1 MDNSN
6 SKNITNKRKKELLE
20 SKSKAKVKSKTQVK
34 KTTTSSTPVKPVSVR
49 RTAARQQTAMKM
61 QEKKREK
68 REKELLAKSKESSP
82 KLQYTPIVA
91 GEEKRI
97 EPAPKKEIAT
107 PTRRTT
113 SRSVAAASIVKE
125 EKKIPTRIEREEISE
140 VYDEPK
146 REKVRSEKTRP
157 EKVRTRKSSNS
168 GTLSPILISANI
180 IAFLLLA
187 LIIYFGMIKS
197 NNKPVSF
204 YTVPE
209 IKLSK
214 IQALSTTLEASEAED
229 TSITSIT
236 QLSEGDSNGEIFD
249 IQKQSQYPYYITINV
264 SQNCVTV
271 YGKDSDGKYT
281 VPVRAMICSTGTHTP
296 APGSSYT
303 VKYKWQWLGLF
314 NDVYGR
320 YVTQINGNILFHS
333 VPYTEKNNNG
343 SLEYWEYDKL
353 GTKASLG
360 CIRLQLK
367 DAKWIYDNVAKG
379 SIVEFYSDN
388 NPGPLGKPSISPISG
403 NEANR
408 NWDPTDTDPNSPWN
422 KDKEAKAAEASYSNK
437 NNNSNSGSSSSSSSN
452 RPSSSGSSTTTP
464 DDNQEQN
471 TTENETTDS
480 NVVDNTTTGNDDTN
494 TTTGDDN
501 TNTTTG
507 DDGET
512 NTSTGDDSGNTT
524 TGGDSG
530 ENTSSGETGGNTTG
544 GDNTGGN
551 TSGGSG
557 DSGSTPSDGGS
568 TEDNGAGSSETNP

>member
-1 MDNSN
+1 MDNSK
-6 SKNITNKRKKELLE
+6 SKSVNNKRKKELLE
-20 SKSKAKVKSKTQVK
+20 SKSKAKVKSKTQVR

-68 REKELLAKSKESSP
+68 REKELLAHSKESSP

-97 EPAPKKEIAT
+97 EPSPKKEVTT
-107 PTRRTT
+107 PSPRRTIT
-113 SRSVAAASIVKE
+113 RNVAAASVIKE
-125 EKKIPTRIEREEISE
+125 EKKAPTRIEKEERAE
-140 VYDEPK
+140 VYEEPK
-146 REKVRSEKTRP
+146 REKVRP
-157 EKVRTRKSSNS
+157 EKVKSSS
-168 GTLSPILISANI
+168 GGSFSPILLSANI

-187 LIIYFGMIKS
+187 LIVYFGMFKS

-214 IQALSTTLEASEAED
+214 IQALSTSLEASQTED
-229 TSITSIT
+229 TSITSIS
-236 QLSEGDSNGEIFD
+236 QLAENEGNGEILD

-264 SQNCVTV
+264 SQNCVTI
-271 YGKDSDGKYT
+271 YGKDSEGKYT
-281 VPVRAMICSTGTHTP
+281 VPVRAMICSTGTKTP

-333 VPYTEKNNNG
+333 VPYTEKYNNA

-422 KDKEAKAAEASYSNK
+422 KDKEAKAAEASYSNN
-437 NNNSNSGSSSSSSSN
+437 NNNSNSGSSSGSSST
-452 RPSSSGSSTTTP
+452 RPANSGETTTP
-464 DDNQEQN
+464 DNNQNQDPNQN
-471 TTENETTDS
+471 TETPTETGEGDNNTTGDDDTNS
-480 NVVDNTTTGNDDTN
+480 TTGDDNTNTTGDDGEN

-501 TNTTTG
+501 TNTT
-507 DDGET
+507 
-512 NTSTGDDSGNTT
+512 
-524 TGGDSG
+524 GGDSG
-530 ENTSSGETGGNTTG
+530 ENTAGGDTGGNTTG
-544 GDNTGGN
+544 GDDNGGN
-551 TSGGSG
+551 TSG
-557 DSGSTPSDGGS
+557 DNGSTPSEGGS
-568 TEDNGAGSSETNP
+568 TGEGGDGSSEGNP

>member
-1 MDNSN
+1 MDNSK

-20 SKSKAKVKSKTQVK
+20 SKSKAKVKSKTQVS

-68 REKELLAKSKESSP
+68 REKELLAQSKGSNP

-97 EPAPKKEIAT
+97 EPTPKKEVSTAS
-107 PTRRTT
+107 PRRTIT
-113 SRSVAAASIVKE
+113 RNVAAASIVKE
-125 EKKIPTRIEREEISE
+125 EKKAPTRIEKEEKAE
-140 VYDEPK
+140 VYEEPK
-146 REKVRSEKTRP
+146 REKIKP
-157 EKVRTRKSSNS
+157 EKVKTRKSSS
-168 GTLSPILISANI
+168 GGSFSPILLSANI

-187 LIIYFGMIKS
+187 IIIYFGMIKS

-214 IQALSTTLEASEAED
+214 IQALSTSLEASQTED
-229 TSITSIT
+229 TSITSIF
-236 QLSEGDSNGEIFD
+236 QLAENDGNGEILD

-271 YGKDSDGKYT
+271 YGKDSEGKYT
-281 VPVRAMICSTGTHTP
+281 VPVRAMICSTGTKTP

-333 VPYTEKNNNG
+333 VPYTEKYNNA

-422 KDKEAKAAEASYSNK
+422 KDKEAKAAEASYSN
-437 NNNSNSGSSSSSSSN
+437 NNSNSNSGSSST
-452 RPSSSGSSTTTP
+452 RPSSNSGSSTTPTN
-464 DDNQEQN
+464 NQEEN
-471 TTENETTDS
+471 TSTEEPTDT
-480 NVVDNTTTGNDDTN
+480 NVVDNTTTGDDDTNTTTGDDSGNTTGDDDTN

-501 TNTTTG
+501 TNTTGG
-507 DDGET
+507 DDT
-512 NTSTGDDSGNTT
+512 NTTTGDDSGNTT
-524 TGGDSG
+524 
-530 ENTSSGETGGNTTG
+530 GGN
-544 GDNTGGN
+544 DNGGN
-551 TSGGSG
+551 TSG
-557 DSGSTPSDGGS
+557 DNGSTPSEGGN
-568 TEDNGAGSSETNP
+568 TGEGGDGSSENNP